1 MITKV
6 KGIKVGQV
14 TDVEGITGCTVI
26 LCPPGTIGG
35 CEVRGGAPGTRE
47 TALLASE
54 KTVSE
59 VNAVLFTGGSAFG
72 LAAADGVVR
81 YLEERGIGYE
91 TPWAK
96 VPLVPAAVVFDLY
109 VGSSEVRPDAEMG
122 YKACLQASVEVEEGS
137 VGAGTG
143 ATVGKWAGP
152 FNAMKGGV
160 GTASFELGEL
170 VVGALAVV
178 NAVGDVVD
186 GKGDVIAG
194 ARDEGGFLC
203 EKMPFR
209 LPPQAIPGGN
219 TTLLC
224 IATNA
229 KLNKVEA
236 NILARRGQNALAVS
250 IQPSHTSMD
259 GDTVISLATGEI
271 EMPIDVV
278 AELAVKAGAQAIRNA
293 VLKATS
299 LGGVKAASE
308 S

>member
-1 MITKV
+1 
-6 KGIKVGQV
+6 
-14 TDVEGITGCTVI
+14 
-26 LCPPGTIGG
+26 
-35 CEVRGGAPGTRE
+35 
-47 TALLASE
+47 
-54 KTVSE
+54 
-59 VNAVLFTGGSAFG
+59 
-72 LAAADGVVR
+72 
-81 YLEERGIGYE
+81 
-91 TPWAK
+91 
-96 VPLVPAAVVFDLY
+96 
-109 VGSSEVRPDAEMG
+109 
-122 YKACLQASVEVEEGS
+122 
-137 VGAGTG
+137 
-143 ATVGKWAGP
+143 
-152 FNAMKGGV
+152 MKGGV
-160 GTASFELGEL
+160 GTAFFELGEL

-186 GKGDVIAG
+186 EKGNVIAG
-194 ARDEGGFLC
+194 ARDEEGFLC
-203 EKMPFR
+203 ERMPFR

-250 IQPSHTSMD
+250 IQPSHTTMD
-259 GDTVISLATGEI
+259 GDTVISLATGEV
-271 EMPIDVV
+271 EVPIDVV

>member
-6 KGIKVGQV
+6 KGIQVGQV
-14 TDVEGITGCTVI
+14 TDAEGITGCTVI
-26 LCPPGTIGG
+26 LCPPGTVGG

-72 LAAADGVVR
+72 LAAADGVMR
-81 YLEERGIGYE
+81 YLEERGVGYE

-96 VPLVPAAVVFDLY
+96 VPIVPTAVIFDLY
-109 VGSSEVRPDAEMG
+109 VGSPQVRPDAEMG
-122 YKACLQASVEVEEGS
+122 YRACLKASVEVEEGS

-143 ATVGKWAGP
+143 ATVGKWAEP

-178 NAVGDVVD
+178 NAVGDVI
-186 GKGDVIAG
+186 GEKGDVIAG
-194 ARDEGGFLC
+194 ARDEKGFLC
-203 EKMPFR
+203 ERMPFR
-209 LPPQAIPGGN
+209 LPPQAVPGGN

-224 IATNA
+224 VATNA
-229 KLNKVEA
+229 KLSKVEA
-236 NILARRGQNALAVS
+236 NILARRSQNALAVS
-250 IQPSHTSMD
+250 IRPSHTTMD
-259 GDTVISLATGEI
+259 GDTVISLATGEV